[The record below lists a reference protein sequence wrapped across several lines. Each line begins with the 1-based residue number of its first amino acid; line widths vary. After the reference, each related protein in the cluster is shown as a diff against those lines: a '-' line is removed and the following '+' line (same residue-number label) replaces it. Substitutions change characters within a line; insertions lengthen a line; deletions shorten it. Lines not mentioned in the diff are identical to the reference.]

1 MNLNTKINKVT
12 AVAIP
17 AVLAV
22 LFTLLLFILPRT
34 PVLITAYVAGLIG
47 AALFAAGNLY
57 FIGVKKGYP
66 WIAAI
71 PITLIRYIITSTLL
85 SAVFV
90 LVDNV
95 VEDLQISALWLIIA
109 HIAVLAVFFVLLLLL
124 HTGKEYI
131 QEIEQKVASERQFI
145 KELNAELA
153 TIRLNAPADTQK
165 DIQNVI
171 DTVRYS
177 DPMSHESL
185 TELEGEIQKNVIM
198 LGRLTGSEQIR
209 AICGTLIVQIKDRNN
224 RTRALK

>member
-12 AVAIP
+12 AIVIP

-22 LFTLLLFILPRT
+22 LFTLLLFVLPRT
-34 PVLITAYVAGLIG
+34 PILITAYVAGFFG

-71 PITLIRYIITSTLL
+71 PITLIRYIIVSTLL

-90 LVDNV
+90 ILDNLD
-95 VEDLQISALWLIIA
+95 VEINALWLIIA
-109 HIAVLAVFFVLLLLL
+109 HIAVLAIFFVTLLLL

-131 QEIEQKVASERQFI
+131 EELEQKVASERQFI
-145 KELNAELA
+145 KELNADLA
-153 TIRLNAPADTQK
+153 TIRLNAPVDTQK

-171 DTVRYS
+171 DAVRYS

-185 TELEGEIQKNVIM
+185 AELEGEIHKNVIM
-198 LGRLTGSEQIR
+198 LGKLTGSEQIR
-209 AICGTLIVQIKDRNN
+209 TICATLIIQIKDRNN